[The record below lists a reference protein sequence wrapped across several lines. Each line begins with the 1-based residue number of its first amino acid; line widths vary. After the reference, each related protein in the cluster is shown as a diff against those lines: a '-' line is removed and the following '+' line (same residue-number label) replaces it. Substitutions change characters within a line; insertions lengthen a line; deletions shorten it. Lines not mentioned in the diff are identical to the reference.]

1 VDDLISRLR
10 ALAKEER
17 DETGMP
23 DELRAPLSL
32 AERDEIAAAVLA
44 AGTPRAAAVV
54 TPLASRR
61 SRRRVWLA
69 IALPVAAAAG
79 LVLVA
84 RPRLDSNGSLPPL
97 PTYEVSA
104 RGGMKELR
112 QGERDS
118 GGVVGATAR
127 PERVGRQTEIV
138 VGCRPATAVDGPVAA
153 RAFVFRDGAAGAA
166 GSPAEIATQVQTAP
180 TGALEIRVRPLA
192 GVAAGADPAARA
204 RWTLRV
210 AVGRPDHIAKLASA
224 DAAAG
229 TPADGPAVRWLT
241 VPLDLVAN

>member
-1 VDDLISRLR
+1 MDDLFSRLR
-10 ALAKEER
+10 ALAKEEQ
-17 DETGMP
+17 DETGVP
-23 DELRAPLSL
+23 GELRAPLSL
-32 AERDEIAAAVLA
+32 SERDEIVAAVLA
-44 AGTPRAAAVV
+44 TGAPRAAAV
-54 TPLASRR
+54 TPLAPRR

-84 RPRLDSNGSLPPL
+84 RPWLDSGGSLPAL

-112 QGERDS
+112 QGEPES
-118 GGVVGATAR
+118 PGAAGATAR
-127 PERVGRQTEIV
+127 PERVGPQTEIV
-138 VGCRPATAVDGPVAA
+138 VGCRPATAVEGPVAA
-153 RAFVFRDGAAGAA
+153 RAFVFRDGEA
-166 GSPAEIATQVQTAP
+166 GSAAEIVTQVQTAP

-192 GVAAGADPAARA
+192 GVAAVAGQAAPA

-210 AVGRPDHIAKLASA
+210 AVGRPDHVAKLAAS